1 MSTPENMSQ
10 NSANDN
16 FNSDNLGDSKV
27 SPHPSGVD
35 DNRNSGKSLIF
46 VSHSNDD
53 YSRRE

>member
-16 FNSDNLGDSKV
+16 FNSNNLGDSKV

-35 DNRNSGKSLIF
+35 ENRNSGKSLIF
-46 VSHSNDD
+46 VSDSNDD